1 MNYAALSYH
10 ASGMKL
16 GELTTYTLGINQL
29 DYCYAQLRLRTLS
42 EVGSLYSYR
51 ASNNDLRVSGV
62 GATPLHSG

>member
-29 DYCYAQLRLRTLS
+29 DYCYARITIL
-42 EVGSLYSYR
+42 VPGI
-51 ASNNDLRVSGV
+51 
-62 GATPLHSG
+62 